1 MTPPRLL
8 PAALAAAAIAAG
20 GAAATAVAG
29 SQPPPATPTAPAPT
43 TPTSPTTPAAP
54 PASFTFVGRG
64 WGHGIGMSQ
73 YGARGRA
80 LAGWNERRILRAYF
94 TGVRFAK
101 SKRKSVRVLLST
113 SLQEARFW
121 SPARWRLLGRR
132 PGGRNV
138 TPLRTGATYMLQ
150 ARADGTLAVKR
161 GARVVAVVAGPV
173 RFQSRARNG
182 WVAWGRSQPE
192 SARRYRGGI
201 RAVPSGGRFDL
212 VNVLSMEDYLRGV
225 VPREMPASWG
235 DDAPAALAAQAIAA
249 RSYALSTMTPTSTYD
264 VYDDQRDQVYGGVD
278 AEDPRTNRAVR
289 RTRGTVLTYD
299 GAVITAYFFST
310 SGGRTED
317 VQNVFS
323 GSGPRPYLKSVPDPF
338 DKLSP
343 YHVWPDPPTFSARR
357 LGELLRL
364 GAPVTAVEIVRRG
377 TSPRVVQARVRTAT
391 GRTATF
397 SGWSLRGTLGLR
409 DTWFSV
415 RANPAGS

>member
-1 MTPPRLL
+1 
-8 PAALAAAAIAAG
+8 
-20 GAAATAVAG
+20 
-29 SQPPPATPTAPAPT
+29 
-43 TPTSPTTPAAP
+43 
-54 PASFTFVGRG
+54 
-64 WGHGIGMSQ
+64 MSQ

-80 LAGWNERRILRAYF
+80 LAGWKERRILKAYF
-94 TGVRFAK
+94 TGARFAQA
-101 SKRKSVRVLLST
+101 KRRSVRVLLST

-132 PGGRNV
+132 PDGRNV
-138 TPLRTGATYMLQ
+138 TPLKTGATYVLQ

-161 GARVVAVVAGPV
+161 GARVLVVVAGPV
-173 RFQSRARNG
+173 RFQSRAANG

-212 VNVLSMEDYLRGV
+212 VNVLAMEDYLRGV
-225 VPREMPASWG
+225 VPREMPSSWG

-278 AEDPRTNRAVR
+278 AEDPRSNRAVR

-299 GAVITAYFFST
+299 GDVITAYFFST

-323 GSGPRPYLKSVPDPF
+323 GSGARPYLKSVPDPF
-338 DKLSP
+338 DKISP
-343 YHVWPDPPTFSARR
+343 YHVWPDPPTFGARR
-357 LGELLRL
+357 LGDLLGL
-364 GAPVTAVEIVRRG
+364 GAPVTAVDIVRRG
-377 TSPRVVQARVRTAT
+377 VSPRVVQARVRTAS

-409 DTWFSV
+409 DTWFTV
-415 RANPAGS
+415 RANPARP

>member
-1 MTPPRLL
+1 MTTRLLL
-8 PAALAAAAIAAG
+8 PAALAAAALAAAG
-20 GAAATAVAG
+20 AGTAVAG
-29 SQPPPATPTAPAPT
+29 SQPPPTTPTAPAPT
-43 TPTSPTTPAAP
+43 TPTTPTTPGAP
-54 PASFTFVGRG
+54 PASFTFLGRG

-80 LAGWNERRILRAYF
+80 LAGWNERRILKAYF
-94 TGVRFAK
+94 TGVRFSQA
-101 SKRKSVRVLLST
+101 KRKSVRVLLST

-132 PGGRNV
+132 RDGRNV
-138 TPLRTGATYMLQ
+138 TPLKAGATYMLQ

-161 GARVVAVVAGPV
+161 GARVLVVVAGPV
-173 RFQSRARNG
+173 RFQSRAANG

-201 RAVPSGGRFDL
+201 RALPSGGRFDL
-212 VNVLSMEDYLRGV
+212 VNVLAMEDYIRGV

-235 DDAPAALAAQAIAA
+235 NDAPAALAAQAIAA

-299 GAVITAYFFST
+299 GDVITAYFFST

-323 GSGPRPYLKSVPDPF
+323 GSGARPYLKSVPDPF
-338 DKLSP
+338 DKISP
-343 YHVWPDPPTFSARR
+343 YHAWPDPPTFGARR
-357 LGELLRL
+357 LGDLLGL
-364 GAPVTAVEIVRRG
+364 GSAVTAVDVVRRG
-377 TSPRVVQARVRTAT
+377 VSPRVVQARVRTAS

-409 DTWFSV
+409 DTWFTV
-415 RANPAGS
+415 RANAAGS

>member
-1 MTPPRLL
+1 
-8 PAALAAAAIAAG
+8 
-20 GAAATAVAG
+20 
-29 SQPPPATPTAPAPT
+29 
-43 TPTSPTTPAAP
+43 
-54 PASFTFVGRG
+54 
-64 WGHGIGMSQ
+64 MSQ

-80 LAGWNERRILRAYF
+80 LAGWSTARIVRAYF
-94 TGVRFAK
+94 TGARLRKAK
-101 SKRKSVRVLLST
+101 PRTVRVLLST

-121 SPARWRLLGRR
+121 SPSRWRLLGRR
-132 PGGRNV
+132 AGTGRNV
-138 TPLRTGATYMLQ
+138 TPLKAGATYMLQ

-161 GARVVAVVAGPV
+161 GRAVVAVVAGPV

-201 RAVPSGGRFDL
+201 RAIPSGGRFDL
-212 VNVLSMEDYLRGV
+212 VNVLGMEDYLRGV

-235 DDAPAALAAQAIAA
+235 DDAPAALGAQAVAA
-249 RSYALSTMTPTSTYD
+249 RSYAISTMTPTSTYD
-264 VYDDQRDQVYGGVD
+264 VFDDQRDQVYGGVD

-317 VQNVFS
+317 VENVFR
-323 GSGPRPYLKSVPDPF
+323 GSGPRPYLKSVADPF
-338 DKLSP
+338 DKISP

-357 LGELLRL
+357 LGELLGL
-364 GAPVTAVEIVRRG
+364 GAPVRAVDIVRRG
-377 TSPRVVQARVRTAT
+377 TSPRVVEARFTTAT
-391 GRTATF
+391 GRRATF
-397 SGWSLRGTLGLR
+397 SGWTLRGELGLR

-415 RANPAGS
+415 RANP